1 MQLRREKHSVSRL
14 VVHFVFVVKYRRKVI
29 SNAVWASLSI
39 GFDLAAK
46 RLNLVLVETN
56 HDIDHVHLVVE
67 YPPKQSISEI
77 ANALKGNSSF
87 VVRRDCKEEVRGKL
101 WGAAFWTPSYF
112 AASSGG
118 APIDILRLYVQ
129 SQGKD

>member
-14 VVHFVFVVKYRRKVI
+14 VVHLVFVVKYRRKVI
-29 SNAVWASLSI
+29 SNEVWASLCT

-46 RLNLVLVETN
+46 RLGLVLIETN
-56 HDIDHVHLVVE
+56 HDIDYVHLVVE
-67 YPPKQSISEI
+67 YPPAASISAI

-87 VVRRDCKEEVRGKL
+87 VVRRDCKRELRGLL
-101 WGAAFWTPSYF
+101 WGPAFWTPSYF
-112 AASSGG
+112 AASTGG

-129 SQGKD
+129 SQGS

>member
-14 VVHFVFVVKYRRKVI
+14 IVHLVFVVKYRRKVI
-29 SNAVWASLSI
+29 SNEVWAVLCN

-46 RLNLVLVETN
+46 RLDLVLVETN

-67 YPPKQSISEI
+67 YPPKRSISEI

-87 VVRRDCKEEVRGKL
+87 VVRRDCKQEFRGKL
-101 WGAAFWTPSYF
+101 WGSAFWTPSYF

-118 APIDILRLYVQ
+118 APIEILKQYVQ
-129 SQGKD
+129 SQGS